1 MTERTQ
7 IRRSVSAQPYAAR
20 AVGLML
26 GRVAL
31 VGVAS
36 VLVWAVFLPTGAT
49 AFPPSPLFAVLA
61 MLPVNLV
68 CLWWVRRLV
77 HDRGSRLRDLIG
89 YSRARIGRDV
99 LWGLLW
105 LVVLYVPFVLTV
117 LGVMAL
123 QYGGGTFEAFETV
136 FFDPA
141 SVPDLPQWA
150 MTILAVVAVLTF
162 APLNAPVEE
171 LVYRGYGRQG
181 LATRMPIALA
191 IVVSALLFGLQHL
204 FYAPTSSAAL
214 VYACAFF
221 VWGIGSGIIAQ
232 RQGRLMPIILAHFA
246 VNLFTSAPAL
256 AIAWL
261 PQ

>member
-1 MTERTQ
+1 MTERTR
-7 IRRSVSAQPYAAR
+7 IRAALEVRPYAGR
-20 AVGLML
+20 ATGLL
-26 GRVAL
+26 AGRVAL

-36 VLVWAVFLPTGAT
+36 VAVWAVFLPTGAT
-49 AFPPSPLFAVLA
+49 AFPPSPLFAVLG
-61 MLPVNLV
+61 MVLVNLV

-77 HDRGSRLRDLIG
+77 HDRGGRLRDLIG
-89 YSRARIGRDV
+89 YARARLGRDI

-105 LVVLYVPFVLTV
+105 LVVLYVPFALTV

-123 QYGGGTFEAFETV
+123 QYGARTFEAFETV

-150 MTILAVVAVLTF
+150 MSMLAVVAVLTF

-171 LVYRGYGRQG
+171 LVYRGYGQRG
-181 LATRMPIALA
+181 IATRMPIAVA
-191 IVVSALLFGLQHL
+191 IVVSALFFGAQHV
-204 FYAPTSSAAL
+204 FYAPTASAVL

-221 VWGIGSGIIAQ
+221 VWGIGSGIIAH
-232 RQGRLMPIILAHFA
+232 RQGRLLPIIVAHFL
-246 VNLFTSAPAL
+246 VNLFSTAPAL

>member
-1 MTERTQ
+1 MTEQTE
-7 IRRSVSAQPYAAR
+7 IRPSVSAPPR
-20 AVGLML
+20 AGRALGLLL

-31 VGVAS
+31 VGAAS

-49 AFPPSPLFAVLA
+49 AFPPSPLFGALA

-77 HDRGSRLRDLIG
+77 HGNGRRLNDLIG
-89 YSRARIGRDV
+89 YSRSRLGRDV

-105 LVVLYVPFVLTV
+105 LVMLYVPFVLAIM
-117 LGVMAL
+117 GVMAL
-123 QYGGGTFEAFETV
+123 QYGGAMFEAFETV

-141 SVPDLPQWA
+141 SVPDLPQA
-150 MTILAVVAVLTF
+150 LMATLAVVAVVTF

-171 LVYRGYGRQG
+171 LVYRGYGQQG
-181 LATRMPIALA
+181 LATRLPTALA
-191 IVVSALLFGLQHL
+191 IIVSALFFGLQHV
-204 FYAPTSSAAL
+204 FYAPTASAAL

-221 VWGIGSGIIAQ
+221 AWGIGSGIIAR
-232 RQGRLMPIILAHFA
+232 RQGRLMPIIVAHFI
-246 VNLFTSAPAL
+246 VNLFSTAPAL
-256 AIAWL
+256 AIVWL

>member
-7 IRRSVSAQPYAAR
+7 VRQRVSEPPYAAR
-20 AVGLML
+20 AVVVLI

-31 VGVAS
+31 VGAAS
-36 VLVWAVFLPTGAT
+36 ILVWVLFLPTGAT
-49 AFPPSPLFAVLA
+49 AFPPSPLFAALA

-68 CLWWVRRLV
+68 CLWWARRLV

-89 YSRARIGRDV
+89 YSRARLGRDV

-105 LVVLYVPFVLTV
+105 LVVLYVPFALTV

-123 QYGGGTFEAFETV
+123 QYGDATFAAFETV

-141 SVPDLPQWA
+141 SVPDLPRWA

-171 LVYRGYGRQG
+171 LVYRGYGQRG
-181 LATRMPIALA
+181 LATRMPVALA
-191 IVVSALLFGLQHL
+191 ITVSALFFGLQHI

-214 VYACAFF
+214 AYACAFF
-221 VWGIGSGIIAQ
+221 VWGAGSGIIAH
-232 RQGRLMPIILAHFA
+232 RQGRLMPIIVAHFA